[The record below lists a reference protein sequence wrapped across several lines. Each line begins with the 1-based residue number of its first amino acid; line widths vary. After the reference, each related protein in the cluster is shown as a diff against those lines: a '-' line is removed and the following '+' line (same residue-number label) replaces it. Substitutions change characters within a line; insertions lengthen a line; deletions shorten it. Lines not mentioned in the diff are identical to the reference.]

1 MSSGADPRELAE
13 ARAWAAS
20 SVPGGVP
27 EGADAE
33 GLLEA
38 YESYCEMQ
46 ADQDEED
53 GWR

>member
-13 ARAWAAS
+13 ALAWAAS

-33 GLLEA
+33 EVMSA
-38 YESYCEMQ
+38 YEYACEVR